1 MRLGINASRARS
13 GGAIS
18 HLKGILSSDGPL
30 KFGIQEVHIFGYAE
44 LISELPNASWI
55 VTHHPDELSGSI
67 FKQLWWE
74 RFHLPKL
81 LVKYNCDILLNI
93 DAGSICRFKPAVT
106 MSRDMLSYEPEEM
119 RRYGFTLARLRLEL
133 LKLIQNTAFKRAEGV
148 IFLTNYAASVIQR
161 SCGEIKNFR
170 VINHGVS
177 ESFRKK
183 YVKTRYVK
191 QKKKYGIVYV
201 SNVDLYKHQW
211 NVVSAVKTLKSR
223 GFNLSLTLI
232 GGGKGRAMNKLL
244 RQVKKSDPYSEFIK
258 ILPFLP
264 HQKLPKYLAKADI
277 FIFASSCENM
287 PNTLIEGMAAGMPI
301 ASSNRGPM
309 PEVLGDAGVYFEPES
324 VNSIVQALEG
334 LLLSNAKRAELARK
348 AVMKSQSFNWQT
360 CALETWTFLVYTFET
375 YKISGKK

>member
-133 LKLIQNTAFKRAEGV
+133 LKLIQNTAFKRAEGLYFSR
-148 IFLTNYAASVIQR
+148 I
-161 SCGEIKNFR
+161 
-170 VINHGVS
+170 
-177 ESFRKK
+177 
-183 YVKTRYVK
+183 TR
-191 QKKKYGIVYV
+191 
-201 SNVDLYKHQW
+201 
-211 NVVSAVKTLKSR
+211 
-223 GFNLSLTLI
+223 
-232 GGGKGRAMNKLL
+232 
-244 RQVKKSDPYSEFIK
+244 
-258 ILPFLP
+258 
-264 HQKLPKYLAKADI
+264 
-277 FIFASSCENM
+277 
-287 PNTLIEGMAAGMPI
+287 
-301 ASSNRGPM
+301 
-309 PEVLGDAGVYFEPES
+309 
-324 VNSIVQALEG
+324 
-334 LLLSNAKRAELARK
+334 
-348 AVMKSQSFNWQT
+348 
-360 CALETWTFLVYTFET
+360 LV
-375 YKISGKK
+375 